1 MGREKD
7 IQYASRA
14 DSHIVRQKQIH
25 HLRHIIRELSKQVTG
40 KAAGSARVRELT
52 SWGCGTVMHVVP
64 LVSPPRDSEDQLKD
78 IDFTPAGIR
87 TRMDAGI
94 AETKRLIKLAPWH
107 GPVDSMEGVIVHENL

>member
-1 MGREKD
+1 
-7 IQYASRA
+7 
-14 DSHIVRQKQIH
+14 
-25 HLRHIIRELSKQVTG
+25 
-40 KAAGSARVRELT
+40 
-52 SWGCGTVMHVVP
+52 MHVVP